1 MPSDASLCEYK
12 SSSSSADLDEAV
24 NGSLRRLKKSSV
36 CLAYL
41 DDLPADGPPLDESI
55 WRRCRYWKR
64 AWTLQE
70 LIVPTKVEFFDKQWN
85 YRGSKASSDLLPLLS
100 SITGVPRS
108 VLLDGN
114 TLSGISL
121 AVRISWS
128 AGRSTR
134 REEDAVYSL
143 AAITGASMLVRY
155 GEVERAFLQLQ
166 EEILNDTKD
175 GSIFAWRSV
184 NNQDIRELL
193 ARSPS
198 EFHHFATEPESAYQK
213 PWIFDGKPSIPMT
226 NHQKTLDLSR
236 DLDCRTSARISAW
249 FCDRDIHVNIAT
261 SEDIE
266 DNNPTGNKVDQRHG
280 PCLQESLKQFNQ
292 SNAVGEEFDLPWQPL
307 RFIEC
312 PAPSY
317 LGGGFCLLSPAAKIS
332 GRKRTNIG
340 DLPSKSPHVQV
351 DMPCPSES
359 DQQKIELED
368 ENGLDGGSSTSG
380 SDSDETLDSALDES
394 LPEDSSVQGRC
405 SPDAP
410 RELQVMRQDLL
421 RFVRQRF
428 ITWTASVRYGA
439 SSDDE
444 VPPRKRARTVGE
456 QRSQR
461 SEENQVGGEFI
472 IISDLD
478 GHFKLACPFYVSAPR
493 KYRRC
498 FLKTNLQSIK
508 DVICH
513 LRGHHMKPPYCP
525 GCGS

>member
-1 MPSDASLCEYK
+1 MNPNVYLREWKGVYVRMHPAS
-12 SSSSSADLDEAV
+12 
-24 NGSLRRLKKSSV
+24 
-36 CLAYL
+36 
-41 DDLPADGPPLDESI
+41 
-55 WRRCRYWKR
+55 
-64 AWTLQE
+64 Q
-70 LIVPTKVEFFDKQWN
+70 
-85 YRGSKASSDLLPLLS
+85 
-100 SITGVPRS
+100 
-108 VLLDGN
+108 
-114 TLSGISL
+114 
-121 AVRISWS
+121 
-128 AGRSTR
+128 
-134 REEDAVYSL
+134 
-143 AAITGASMLVRY
+143 
-155 GEVERAFLQLQ
+155 
-166 EEILNDTKD
+166 
-175 GSIFAWRSV
+175 
-184 NNQDIRELL
+184 
-193 ARSPS
+193 
-198 EFHHFATEPESAYQK
+198 
-213 PWIFDGKPSIPMT
+213 PSIPMT

-525 GCGS
+525 VCGQAFGRAVDRDEHVRARRCSLRNNLEDIDGISRLQISKLMERDRPRLSEVTRWLKLWATLFPNAEPGRSPYLDKGEERVMSMLRDYWAKYGMDSIREYLASHELLPERLRDDETSLSTLHKLALAHLLRKMFGLEQDLGREHDADC

>member
-1 MPSDASLCEYK
+1 MKLLHIKTCQVVEVPDSQLPTYAVLSHTWSNQDILASNCRADDLRRLEVHERTIRACQSAAHRGITHLWVDCLCID
-12 SSSSSADLDEAV
+12 SSSSADLDEAV

-213 PWIFDGKPSIPMT
+213 PWIFDGK
-226 NHQKTLDLSR
+226 
-236 DLDCRTSARISAW
+236 
-249 FCDRDIHVNIAT
+249 
-261 SEDIE
+261 
-266 DNNPTGNKVDQRHG
+266 
-280 PCLQESLKQFNQ
+280 
-292 SNAVGEEFDLPWQPL
+292 
-307 RFIEC
+307 
-312 PAPSY
+312 
-317 LGGGFCLLSPAAKIS
+317 
-332 GRKRTNIG
+332 
-340 DLPSKSPHVQV
+340 
-351 DMPCPSES
+351 
-359 DQQKIELED
+359 
-368 ENGLDGGSSTSG
+368 
-380 SDSDETLDSALDES
+380 
-394 LPEDSSVQGRC
+394 
-405 SPDAP
+405 
-410 RELQVMRQDLL
+410 
-421 RFVRQRF
+421 VR
-428 ITWTASVRYGA
+428 
-439 SSDDE
+439 
-444 VPPRKRARTVGE
+444 
-456 QRSQR
+456 
-461 SEENQVGGEFI
+461 
-472 IISDLD
+472 
-478 GHFKLACPFYVSAPR
+478 
-493 KYRRC
+493 
-498 FLKTNLQSIK
+498 
-508 DVICH
+508 
-513 LRGHHMKPPYCP
+513 
-525 GCGS
+525 